1 MTIPAARKAND
12 EGADG
17 EGTNREGTNREGVNS
32 EATGHLAAA
41 SDDALHE
48 AARVAR
54 PSAFRRM
61 VTTLRRRPDSEH
73 EMTINRLAIST
84 IILVYSLTASAF
96 GNADAQSMLASTG
109 MVWAVFYV
117 CAIGLFVHILREPG
131 VSPVRRICAIFL
143 DFGMFSYCMHHGD
156 EATALLY
163 PVYIWVI
170 LGNGFRFGIPY
181 LFIASATGLAT
192 FGAVV
197 AYTDFWRAHLGL
209 STGLLVGLVMIPAY
223 TATLIRKLSQAK
235 QAAETASRA
244 KSQFLASI
252 SHELRTPLNAII
264 ALSDLLQQTPL
275 DREQEDMT
283 RTVGASG
290 RSLLGLINA
299 ILDFSRIEAGRM
311 PLNRAPIDIY
321 DLLEDVRRMLAV
333 QAHAKGVR
341 LAVHV
346 SGRVPRFLNT
356 DRRHLEEMLV
366 NLTGNAVK
374 FTAAGHVV
382 IAVDVTETRPD
393 GSRLRIEITDTGIG
407 IAPEAQGRIFDS
419 FTQAD
424 ETIIDRFGGTGLGLA
439 IVKQL
444 VEMQGGEIGV
454 ASTLGQGSTFWFE
467 VECPG
472 LVAQPAEDLSLGD
485 PVLVVSNDFRL
496 KGLIGQA
503 GLDAIVA
510 NGRAQALASLEE
522 LRDRGFR
529 HPVVVVDARDLDAD
543 PADFGRDLIG
553 IDLAN
558 APLLVLAAEGG
569 SGVPAGGGLLP
580 RRLRPLYATAIPVPI
595 DPVAVRGALAYL
607 MHIEGADA
615 PPVAAPVHRRK
626 LSVLV
631 AEDNRTNQKVIT
643 KVLERAG
650 HTALIVENG
659 QQAVSTLA
667 EPGHGIDIVLMD
679 VNMPV
684 MNGIEATRLI
694 RFAEGNGRRIPIVAL
709 TADATGEARERC
721 IESGM
726 DDCVTKPIETTR
738 LLDIIEQRV
747 PMDGVPGEVLHSM
760 GSPDGDAEHDL
771 PRLAGRDGNG
781 GATSPVLDR
790 RKIDDLMA
798 LGGVDFV
805 EEVVGEFVRDAAL
818 VLDELAT
825 AAMTQDV
832 AAFREHAHA
841 LRSAAA
847 NIGAQR
853 IFALCLAWRQMD
865 LHHLTADGEHCLR
878 RLEDEFEAVNAAI
891 AAGALREPGGKP
903 AAEPP
908 LAQPSGR
915 EAA

>member
-1 MTIPAARKAND
+1 MTQSRAPL
-12 EGADG
+12 
-17 EGTNREGTNREGVNS
+17 VNGGQPEDS
-32 EATGHLAAA
+32 PPEAG
-41 SDDALHE
+41 
-48 AARVAR
+48 RPAR

-61 VTTLRRRPDSEH
+61 VTTLRKRPDSEH

-84 IILVYSLTASAF
+84 IILMYSLIASAF
-96 GNADAQSMLASTG
+96 GNADAQGMLASTG
-109 MVWAVFYV
+109 MVWAVFYA
-117 CAIGLFVHILREPG
+117 CAIGLFVHILRHPG
-131 VSPVRRICAIFL
+131 VSPLRRVCAIFL

-181 LFIASATGLAT
+181 LFLASATALAT

-197 AYTDFWRAHLGL
+197 ATTEFWRAHLGL
-209 STGLLVGLVMIPAY
+209 SSGLLVGLVMIPAY
-223 TATLIRKLSQAK
+223 TATLIRKLSLAK
-235 QAAETASRA
+235 QMAETASRA

-290 RSLLGLINA
+290 RSLLGLINS

-311 PLNRAPIDIY
+311 PLNRAPVDLY

-346 SGRVPRFLNT
+346 SGRVPRYLNT

-374 FTAAGHVV
+374 FTASGHVV
-382 IAVDVTETRPD
+382 IAVDVPEARAD
-393 GSRLRIEITDTGIG
+393 GSRLHIEISDTGIG

-454 ASTLGQGSTFWFE
+454 TSSLGQGSTFWFE
-467 VECPG
+467 IDCPG
-472 LVAQPAEDLSLGD
+472 LVAQPVPDLSLGD
-485 PVLVVSNDFRL
+485 AVLVVSADFRL
-496 KGLIGQA
+496 RGLVGQL
-503 GLDAIVA
+503 GLDVIAA
-510 NGRAQALASLEE
+510 TGREQALASLED
-522 LRDRGFR
+522 LRERGFR
-529 HPVVVVDARDLDAD
+529 RPVVVVDTRDLDVD
-543 PADFGRDLIG
+543 PAHLAADLLG
-553 IDLAN
+553 NELGN
-558 APLLVLAAEGG
+558 APLLVLVADATTGM
-569 SGVPAGGGLLP
+569 PAGGGLLP
-580 RRLRPLYATAIPVPI
+580 RRLRDLYATAVSLPLEPA
-595 DPVAVRGALAYL
+595 AVHAAMAYVL
-607 MHIEGADA
+607 HLEGADIPAQQVTA
-615 PPVAAPVHRRK
+615 PRRRH
-626 LSVLV
+626 LHVLV
-631 AEDNRTNQKVIT
+631 AEDNRTNQKVIE

-650 HTALIVENG
+650 HAVSIVDNG
-659 QQAVSTLA
+659 QQAVAAVA

-684 MNGIEATRLI
+684 MNGVEATRLI
-694 RFAEGNGRRIPIVAL
+694 RFAEGTSSRQLPIVAL
-709 TADATGEARERC
+709 TADATGEARDRC
-721 IESGM
+721 LSAGM
-726 DDCVTKPIETTR
+726 NDCVTKPIETAR
-738 LLDIIEQRV
+738 LLEIIEQHV
-747 PMDGVPGEVLHSM
+747 PRADDDVENASSHS
-760 GSPDGDAEHDL
+760 GSLGLDPAEEGTRH
-771 PRLAGRDGNG
+771 LARDEQGMRT
-781 GATSPVLDR
+781 APVLDW

-798 LGGVDFV
+798 LGGPEFV

-825 AAMTQDV
+825 AVMTHDV
-832 AAFREHAHA
+832 AAFREQAHA

-853 IFALCLAWRQMD
+853 IFAMCLAWRQMD
-865 LHHLTADGEHCLR
+865 LHQLMADGEACLR
-878 RLEDEFEAVNAAI
+878 RLEAEFETVNEAI
-891 AAGALREPGGKP
+891 AAGMLDPDRRRDAQAN
-903 AAEPP
+903 AA
-908 LAQPSGR
+908 AGR
-915 EAA
+915 SAA